1 MSILFITGCG
11 KGIGREMITNWLEVN
26 NSPENKVVALY
37 RSNICNFED
46 LEKYKDRILLIKG
59 DASKK
64 KDLEKCLK
72 QSKDV
77 YERYPDKYLVNAG
90 IRCRNNLENVDHS
103 TLENLWKVNYFS
115 LRELIV
121 CLIKIGIINKNISLV
136 YVSSI
141 VSSVG
146 FINLDD
152 YGATKAAS
160 ESLIRSTAIKFV
172 KSRFNSIAPG
182 FTKTS
187 YSEDFKHN
195 LPQLYEWTIKRT
207 PMGRWAESKEICN
220 SINFLLTSQSSYI
233 TGQKLS
239 VDGGWLANS

>member
-11 KGIGREMITNWLEVN
+11 KGIGREMISNWLESN
-26 NSPENKVVALY
+26 PLENKVVGLY
-37 RSNICNFED
+37 RSTINNMKD
-46 LEKYKDRILLIKG
+46 LEKYNDRVLLIQG
-59 DASKK
+59 DASNKN
-64 KDLEKCLK
+64 DLEKCFTESINFFK
-72 QSKDV
+72 K
-77 YERYPDKYLVNAG
+77 YPNKYLVNAG
-90 IRCRNNLENVDHS
+90 LRCRNDLEKVNNND
-103 TLENLWKVNYFS
+103 LENLWKVNYFS
-115 LRELIV
+115 LRELIL
-121 CLIKIGIINKNISLV
+121 CLINLKIINKNISLV

-160 ESLIRSTAIKFV
+160 ESLIRSTAMKNN

-187 YSEDFKHN
+187 YSENFINN
-195 LPQLYEWTIKRT
+195 LPLLYEWTIKRI
-207 PMGRWAESKEICN
+207 PMSRWGESEEICN
-220 SINFLLTSQSSYI
+220 CINFLLSSQSSYI
-233 TGQKLS
+233 TGQKLT